1 MKINYAANCSLHDKL
16 KDSVKKIFPDATSCT
31 AILEKNGISIFIY
44 NGDTDLGDIFYDFK
58 TEEVTHINQ
67 Y

>member
-1 MKINYAANCSLHDKL
+1 MKIDYTANCSLYDKL
-16 KDSVKKIFPDATSCT
+16 EDSVKKIFPNATKCT
-31 AILEKNGISIFIY
+31 AIVEENGISIFIY
-44 NGDTDLGDIFYDFK
+44 NGDIDLGDIFYDFK